1 MAAVVPTRDIVPVSG
16 SAEGSFAPLRDI
28 FGRMV
33 GAQGKGGAALA
44 IYAEGRKV
52 VDLVGGDYRP
62 DSVQLLFSV
71 SKAITAV
78 AAAMAHEAG
87 LLDLDAPLS
96 AYWPA
101 FDRSSTRMIT
111 GRWVLSHRSGL
122 CGVDALLSLREL
134 LAGADEAALERQE
147 PYWPPGT
154 RHGYHGFSFG
164 TLLDGAFRRVVG
176 QRVGEFVS
184 ERISGP
190 LGLDL
195 WLSTPDREL
204 PRVKPIVFD
213 PPLVT
218 EARAAYLS
226 SGVPQSEIVRLRETN
241 FIYADPSVL
250 YNDPRFAQAGW
261 PSSSGV
267 AGARDL
273 AKLLYATVAKVDGVR
288 LLGEAATRAMVATQ
302 SRGPDAVL
310 GIITHFGSGV
320 QLPFPQ
326 LPLLGP
332 GSFGHE
338 AAGGSAVV
346 ADPELGVAVGY
357 TTNVYPCMNG
367 ASTGFLALQSAIRH
381 CVTAPSNTV

>member
-1 MAAVVPTRDIVPVSG
+1 VAATAPPRDIVPVSG
-16 SAEGSFAPLRDI
+16 IAEGSFAPLKDI

-33 GAQGKGGAALA
+33 AVQGRGGAALT
-44 IYAEGRKV
+44 IYAEGRPV

-62 DSVQLLFSV
+62 DSVQFLFSV
-71 SKAITAV
+71 TKAITAV
-78 AAAMAHEAG
+78 AAAMAHDAG

-96 AYWPA
+96 DYWPA
-101 FDRSSTRMIT
+101 FDRASTRTIT
-111 GRWVLSHRSGL
+111 VRSVLSHRSGL
-122 CGVDALLSLREL
+122 CGVDPLLSLPEL
-134 LAGADEAALERQE
+134 LAGADEQALERQE
-147 PYWPPGT
+147 PYWPAGT

-176 QRVGEFVS
+176 RRVGEFVA
-184 ERISGP
+184 ERISRP

-195 WLSTPDREL
+195 WLGIPDDQL
-204 PRVKPIVFD
+204 PRVKRIECD
-213 PPLVT
+213 PPVFT
-218 EARAAYLS
+218 EERAAHLS
-226 SGVPQSEIVRLRETN
+226 SSRIPLSETSRLGKTS
-241 FIYADPSVL
+241 FI
-250 YNDPRFAQAGW
+250 YNDPDVARAGW
-261 PSSSGV
+261 PSTSGV

-273 AKLLYATVAKVDGVR
+273 AKMLYATMAKVDGVR
-288 LLGEAATRAMVATQ
+288 LLDEAATRAMVATR

-332 GSFGHE
+332 RSFGHE

-357 TTNVYPCMNG
+357 TTDVYPSMNG

-381 CVTAPSNTV
+381 CATAPSDIV